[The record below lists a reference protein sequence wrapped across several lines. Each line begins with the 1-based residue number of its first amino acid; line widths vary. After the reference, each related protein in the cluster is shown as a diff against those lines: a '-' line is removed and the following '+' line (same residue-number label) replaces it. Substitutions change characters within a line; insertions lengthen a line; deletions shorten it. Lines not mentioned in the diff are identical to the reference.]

1 MTSVTNISEM
11 DKSMKV
17 WIIVRCRIAIM
28 FGALLA
34 ACQVADAQRDFV
46 SFERIILDEQ
56 MLGGYGVEVA
66 DVDSDGL
73 TDIIA
78 LATNPAQLI
87 WYKNPGWGKHPITVA
102 TQANVDVASNDIDN
116 DGDVDLALASSFN
129 LGVSTEG
136 GLIHWLENPGDPVMN
151 QEWQMHY
158 IDEIPTSHRIK
169 WGDVN
174 GDKKR
179 ELINLPIIG
188 IGASGPEYNV
198 DLQLKAYSIPN
209 DLSVDRWEGIV
220 LDQSLQL
227 SHGISVSDWDKDGR
241 QDILTASFYGVHLFQ
256 LATRGQSVARTWIGA
271 GKQDAERP
279 AIGSSEVGEGVIDKG
294 IRYVAAIEP
303 WHGNEVVVYTEGENT
318 LWDRTVIDDQIAN
331 GHGLLVAD
339 LNNDGIDEIIAGGRS
354 EPYQLAIY
362 HWLQES
368 SRWQRIALDEGS
380 VAVSGLATDDLNGD
394 GYLDI
399 VAIGSGTGNVIYYE
413 NNGR

>member
-1 MTSVTNISEM
+1 
-11 DKSMKV
+11 
-17 WIIVRCRIAIM
+17 
-28 FGALLA
+28 
-34 ACQVADAQRDFV
+34 
-46 SFERIILDEQ
+46 
-56 MLGGYGVEVA
+56 
-66 DVDSDGL
+66 
-73 TDIIA
+73 
-78 LATNPAQLI
+78 
-87 WYKNPGWGKHPITVA
+87 
-102 TQANVDVASNDIDN
+102 
-116 DGDVDLALASSFN
+116 
-129 LGVSTEG
+129 
-136 GLIHWLENPGDPVMN
+136 
-151 QEWQMHY
+151 MHL
-158 IDEIPTSHRIK
+158 P
-169 WGDVN
+169 
-174 GDKKR
+174 KKR

-188 IGASGPEYNV
+188 IGASGPEYDV

-271 GKQDAERP
+271 GKQDAKRP

-362 HWLQES
+362 HWLQDS

-380 VAVSGLATDDLNGD
+380 VAVSGLVTDDLNGD